1 MPLTMAVSQ
10 PSWLLLRSV
19 HSLGAP
25 TILPH
30 TKLSLR
36 ISDSASRQ
44 MSLRSSGH
52 TTIPHLHWLGSSNN
66 GLLILALLPILCLLL
81 ITCAWTLA
89 SLFFLLMLLTLLML
103 LILLI
108 VRGHSPVIPFSFR
121 LRFVVFFLFFVFFAS
136 LFRRHLLVLCL
147 LRFVCLLSVLPVSC
161 FVLLLSSSWSSL
173 LSLRLSFV
181 SSSLFFACLRSFVLS
196 LHRRQISCC
205 SPFSRMVVFGAAPSS
220 VVFISLYMSGFR
232 LSCFFFVVDLSFCNL
247 CRP

>member
-136 LFRRHLLVLCL
+136 LFRVI
-147 LRFVCLLSVLPVSC
+147 
-161 FVLLLSSSWSSL
+161 
-173 LSLRLSFV
+173 
-181 SSSLFFACLRSFVLS
+181 SLFFACFASFVFSQFFPFLASCFCCLLRGLRFFLCVFLSCLLRCSLLVFVRSFCLFIVVRSHAAALS
-196 LHRRQISCC
+196 
-205 SPFSRMVVFGAAPSS
+205 
-220 VVFISLYMSGFR
+220 
-232 LSCFFFVVDLSFCNL
+232 
-247 CRP
+247 